1 MPPETQSRETGP
13 PAAAEAKPSFVGRM
27 RALRQTRFGAFV
39 PVLLALAAIWL
50 HFGLAVPLWEYW
62 SDPDA
67 ESIRFVFFSPR
78 NIYNL
83 FMQSALV
90 ATLAVGITI
99 VLLLG
104 DIDLSVAAT
113 AGVCAAL
120 LGVLVLI
127 GFPGWLACL
136 MVMFAGIVMGA
147 AQGVMIAYI
156 GIPSFVVT
164 LAGLLGY
171 QGLMQKIL
179 PTGNLYIGDEF
190 VRSIARA
197 LIPDIWGLLLA
208 AALVALAAF
217 AAWRRQ
223 ARRRARGLELD
234 ANMAVWGQVAFFAVL
249 VFAAVITMNNYRSL
263 PLMIL
268 LLVALTAL
276 MGWVTTSTPFGRS
289 IFAVGGNAES
299 ARRVGMN
306 VKRIRVAAF
315 GIVGLMAAIGG
326 IFGASRYGSVSY
338 TAFAGGS
345 LLLESIGAAV
355 IGGTSLFGGSGSV
368 WNAILGALVIGS
380 LGNGLDLSGA
390 SAADKLMFSGAILLL
405 AVAIDALSR
414 PQGGG
419 R

>member
-1 MPPETQSRETGP
+1 MVPDAGS
-13 PAAAEAKPSFVGRM
+13 SFVDRL
-27 RALRQTRFGAFV
+27 RELRQTRFGAFV
-39 PVLLALAAIWL
+39 PVLLALAAIWSY
-50 HFGLAVPLWEYW
+50 FGLAVPFWEYL

-67 ESIRFVFFSPR
+67 DSIRFIFLSPR

-83 FMQSALV
+83 FMQSAV
-90 ATLAVGITI
+90 IATLAVGITI

-104 DIDLSVAAT
+104 DIDLSAAAT

-120 LGVLVLI
+120 LGVLVLA
-127 GFPGWLACL
+127 GVPGWMACL
-136 MVMFAGIVMGA
+136 IVMAVGIVMGA
-147 AQGVMIAYI
+147 AQGLLVAYV

-179 PTGNLYIGDEF
+179 PTGNLNVGDPF
-190 VRSIARA
+190 VRSIARV
-197 LIPDIWGLLLA
+197 LIPDSWGLALA
-208 AALVALAAF
+208 AALVVFVAVMSL
-217 AAWRRQ
+217 RRQ
-223 ARRRARGLELD
+223 ARRRERGLELD
-234 ANMAVWGQVAFFAVL
+234 TNLAIWGQVAFFAVL
-249 VFAAVITMNNYRSL
+249 VFAAVITMNSYRSL
-263 PLMIL
+263 PLMIF
-268 LLVALTAL
+268 LLVAATAAV
-276 MGWVTTSTPFGRS
+276 GWVTSSTPFGRS

-299 ARRVGMN
+299 ARRVGLN
-306 VKRIRVAAF
+306 VRRVRVAAF

-326 IFGASRYGSVSY
+326 IFGASRFGSVSY

-355 IGGTSLFGGSGSV
+355 IGGTSLFGGRGSV

-405 AVAIDALSR
+405 AVAIDAISR
-414 PQGGG
+414 PTGGTA

>member
-1 MPPETQSRETGP
+1 MQHRSGMR
-13 PAAAEAKPSFVGRM
+13 FWDRF
-27 RALRQTRFGAFV
+27 RALRESQLGGFV
-39 PVLLALAAIWL
+39 PVLLALALIWGYFGFALPFYDFLVGEAEGFRAIFL
-50 HFGLAVPLWEYW
+50 
-62 SDPDA
+62 
-67 ESIRFVFFSPR
+67 SPR

-83 FMQSALV
+83 FMQSAV
-90 ATLAVGITI
+90 IATLAVGITM

-104 DIDLSVAAT
+104 DIDLSAAAT

-120 LGVLVLI
+120 LGVLVLS
-127 GFPGWLACL
+127 GVPGWLACII
-136 MVMFAGIVMGA
+136 VICVGIIMGA
-147 AQGVMIAYI
+147 AQGLLVAYI

-179 PTGNLYIGDEF
+179 PTGNLNVGDPF
-190 VRSIARA
+190 VRSVARV
-197 LIPDIWGLLLA
+197 LIPDFWGLILA
-208 AALVALAAF
+208 GAVVGLFALISL
-217 AAWRRQ
+217 RKQ
-223 ARRRARGLELD
+223 MRRRVMGLELD
-234 ANMAVWGQVAFFAVL
+234 SPVVLWGQVIAFGVIVVSIVL
-249 VFAAVITMNNYRSL
+249 TLNAYRSL
-263 PLMIL
+263 PLL
-268 LLVALTAL
+268 LVLLVAITAL
-276 MGWVTTSTPFGRS
+276 LNWIVNSTPFGRS

-345 LLLESIGAAV
+345 LLLEAIGAAV
-355 IGGTSLFGGSGSV
+355 IGGTSLFGGRGSV

-380 LGNGLDLSGA
+380 LGNGLDLTGA
-390 SAADKLMFSGAILLL
+390 SAADKLMVSGSILLV
-405 AVAIDALSR
+405 AVAIDALSKNNV
-414 PQGGG
+414 GG

>member
-1 MPPETQSRETGP
+1 MQHRSGMR
-13 PAAAEAKPSFVGRM
+13 FWDRF
-27 RALRQTRFGAFV
+27 RALRESQLGGFV
-39 PVLLALAAIWL
+39 PVLLALALIWGY
-50 HFGLAVPLWEYW
+50 FGFALPFYDLLVGE
-62 SDPDA
+62 A
-67 ESIRFVFFSPR
+67 ESFRSIFLSPR

-83 FMQSALV
+83 FMQSAV
-90 ATLAVGITI
+90 IATLAVGITM

-104 DIDLSVAAT
+104 DIDLSAAAT

-120 LGVLVLI
+120 LGVLVLS
-127 GFPGWLACL
+127 GVPGWLACII
-136 MVMFAGIVMGA
+136 VICVGIIMGA
-147 AQGVMIAYI
+147 AQGLLVAYI

-179 PTGNLYIGDEF
+179 PTGNLNVGDPF
-190 VRSIARA
+190 VRSVARV
-197 LIPDIWGLLLA
+197 LIPDFWGLILA
-208 AALVALAAF
+208 GAVVGLFALISL
-217 AAWRRQ
+217 RKQ
-223 ARRRARGLELD
+223 MRRRVMGLELD
-234 ANMAVWGQVAFFAVL
+234 SPVVLWGQVIAFGVIVVSIVL
-249 VFAAVITMNNYRSL
+249 TLNAYRSL
-263 PLMIL
+263 PLL
-268 LLVALTAL
+268 LVLLVAITAL
-276 MGWVTTSTPFGRS
+276 LNWIVNSTPFGRS

-345 LLLESIGAAV
+345 LLLEAIGAAV
-355 IGGTSLFGGSGSV
+355 IGGTSLFGGRGSV

-380 LGNGLDLSGA
+380 LGNGLDLTGA
-390 SAADKLMFSGAILLL
+390 SAADKLMVSGSILLV
-405 AVAIDALSR
+405 AVAIDALSKNNV
-414 PQGGG
+414 GG